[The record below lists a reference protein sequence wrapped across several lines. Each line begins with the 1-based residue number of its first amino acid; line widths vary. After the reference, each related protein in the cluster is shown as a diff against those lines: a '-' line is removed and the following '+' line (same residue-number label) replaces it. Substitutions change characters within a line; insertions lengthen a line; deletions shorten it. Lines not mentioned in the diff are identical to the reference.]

1 MKLEVVHKFNFPAEE
16 VERVLFDE
24 RLPPLLKERMTT
36 LLDLK
41 PLSGRR
47 EGSVLHRE
55 VKYFPKPMISSV
67 AGKKV
72 EPEWMV
78 FTEVSQY
85 DFSTHKG
92 TFKNVPQHH
101 RIAPLLSN
109 QGELLIRST
118 GPNSCE
124 QVIRTEVKVDVFV
137 VGKIA
142 EKVIGSNGE
151 KMLEEQAAVLRG
163 VLERNELPK

>member
-1 MKLEVVHKFNFPAEE
+1 MKLEVVHKYDFPVDE

-24 RLPPLLKERMTT
+24 RLLPLLKERMTT
-36 LLDLK
+36 LLDVK
-41 PLSGRR
+41 PLNCRR
-47 EGSVLHRE
+47 DGNTLHRE

-78 FTEVSQY
+78 FTEVSTY
-85 DFSTHKG
+85 DLASHKG
-92 TFKNVPQHH
+92 TFKNLPQHH
-101 RIAPLLSN
+101 RIAPLLTN
-109 QGELLIRST
+109 QGELLLRAT
-118 GPNSCE
+118 GPASCE

-142 EKVIGSNGE
+142 EKIIASNGE
-151 KMLEEQAAVLRG
+151 KLLEEQAAVLRG